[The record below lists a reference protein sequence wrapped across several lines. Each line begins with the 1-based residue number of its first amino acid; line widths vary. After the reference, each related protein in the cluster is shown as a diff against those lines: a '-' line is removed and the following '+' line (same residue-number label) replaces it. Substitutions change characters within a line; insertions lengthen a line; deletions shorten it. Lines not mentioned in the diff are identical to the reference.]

1 MQINEEKQMEKF
13 ERQIFHQDKK
23 KFKLW
28 KMIELY
34 ENNSSDTIYYTYL
47 AVNQNIFIEWFLQID
62 LFFD

>member
-1 MQINEEKQMEKF
+1 MKN
-13 ERQIFHQDKK
+13 DY
-23 KFKLW
+23 
-28 KMIELY
+28 ELY